1 MTRRPSDR
9 EPYSQVR
16 KTRQVDWPRS
26 WANFSLFEL
35 YSHRNAWV
43 NLRLLGRPNTFL
55 APVGARLRAA
65 AKGDD
70 VAALLALLEGEGGR
84 AAAEEGDGDG
94 WRSRG
99 R

>member
-1 MTRRPSDR
+1 M
-9 EPYSQVR
+9 
-16 KTRQVDWPRS
+16 
-26 WANFSLFEL
+26 
-35 YSHRNAWV
+35 
-43 NLRLLGRPNTFL
+43 RLLGQPNTFL